1 MFQKGD
7 TFLRGACFEMVG
19 ARPSMPDTFDGYGV
33 LAQPRNE
40 SLRAV
45 NEEDSG
51 NTHRITKK
59 VGGKLKGT
67 EEEELKKKE
76 KD

>member
-1 MFQKGD
+1 MKGVR
-7 TFLRGACFEMVG
+7 TA
-19 ARPSMPDTFDGYGV
+19 
-33 LAQPRNE
+33 
-40 SLRAV
+40 